1 MVLRSIL
8 MAACVLAPSAAMA
21 EPLPVPAEK
30 AAYIGE
36 WVGKDTRINIAKN
49 GQIDYKIQR
58 PDKKVDM
65 SIELL
70 RFNGDNFDAGYGII
84 STTFVVSKPPHKK
97 DGKWKMVVDG
107 VELTRR

>member
-8 MAACVLAPSAAMA
+8 LSACLLAPGAVMA

-49 GQIDYKIQR
+49 GQIEYKVKR
-58 PDKKVDM
+58 PNKSVDM

-70 RFNGDNFDAGYGII
+70 RFNGNNFDAGYGVI
-84 STTFVVSKPPHKK
+84 STTFVVSKPPYKE